1 MHVIAIHTISDPQA
15 FWGAAPAAMDQ
26 MPEGT
31 TLHSAIPSQD
41 GSRTVCVWE
50 SDSVETVRNLSK
62 TRSGRSAPTSTSR
75 STTSKRSGYPVRYP
89 QAESRR
95 RDSSFRA
102 RQTSAVPRIPS
113 TKPGRLRGPN

>member
-15 FWGAAPAAMDQ
+15 FWGAAQAAMDQ

-50 SDSVETVRNLSK
+50 SDSVEAVRNLVEDTVGQVSTNEYFPVDDK
-62 TRSGRSAPTSTSR
+62 QAIGLPGAVSASGV
-75 STTSKRSGYPVRYP
+75 TT
-89 QAESRR
+89 
-95 RDSSFRA
+95 
-102 RQTSAVPRIPS
+102 
-113 TKPGRLRGPN
+113 